1 MKNLKVSKEYGAKC
15 NLGNKEIYISTRSFS
30 QTDSS
35 ITLDTQSQK
44 GLKSLSFTIT
54 QMPKYGVNIAISIL
68 TKDSQII
75 PLGTLTNKNSSI
87 KISLNDTDTSISK
100 IKFVI
105 KNSTK
110 EQKDFVLKSIAA

>member
-54 QMPKYGVNIAISIL
+54 QMPKYGVNIDISIL
-68 TKDSQII
+68 TKNNKNI
-75 PLGTLTNKNSSI
+75 PLGTLTNKNSSLTV
-87 KISLNDTDTSISK
+87 SLNDTDTSIAK
-100 IKFVI
+100 IKFLI

-110 EQKDFVLKSIAA
+110 EQKNIIIKSIAA